1 MEGTSHVLTDPQA
14 LLLEDISKQSN
25 IKKAKEQADTTQK
38 EYIQA
43 EAKARVQEETVRK
56 VNQRK
61 ADLAM
66 DVSAILCMNQMVDKD
81 RVVLVV
87 LAY

>member
-43 EAKARVQEETVRK
+43 AAKARVQEETVRK